1 MFFFPSRILSCMS
14 ICLHYW
20 AKKSHPIPAI
30 NPMFTLGSRMFFKV
44 RHLGKKKDE
53 FEANDRLF
61 FRRSPSY
68 NVPILYDFF
77 PLSLPLFIGLDTLP
91 SLREFIG
98 GMENVTFG
106 KVHMGKW
113 L

>member
-1 MFFFPSRILSCMS
+1 
-14 ICLHYW
+14 
-20 AKKSHPIPAI
+20 
-30 NPMFTLGSRMFFKV
+30 MFTLGSRMFFKV

-61 FRRSPSY
+61 FQRSPSY
-68 NVPILYDFF
+68 TYVPILYDFF
-77 PLSLPLFIGLDTLP
+77 LSLFIGLDTLP